1 MSQADLL
8 PAWKQ
13 AMEQGY
19 INNHPYSALTV
30 ADYVRRV
37 ELFLAQRGSL
47 DLITAREALR
57 AIPLE
62 QHGKYNK
69 LYKALVCFAKFLH
82 QEGHPIDER
91 LVVINKRVPDAL
103 AALQRKA
110 IRAPKKLT
118 VSYPDLN
125 KLKEH
130 CQTPF
135 EALVVTLLSS
145 TGLRATEACA
155 LTVDSCNIAQGYAIV
170 QKGKG
175 RKMRKIP
182 ISNQVIEAINRFN
195 HWRGPFFKTSEQLLI
210 HRVAEPITRYK
221 LNHTLSQIGERA
233 GVEVTPHSLR
243 RAFVTISHAKG
254 VPLDHLR
261 IICGHTDIKTTM
273 GYCQTLEDE
282 ALESA
287 RKVEI

>member
-1 MSQADLL
+1 MSQVDLL

-19 INNHPYSALTV
+19 IDNHPFSALTV
-30 ADYVRRV
+30 DDYVRRV
-37 ELFLAQRGSL
+37 ELFLAEFSSL
-47 DLITAREALR
+47 DLEGARKALR

-82 QEGHPIDER
+82 QEGHTIDPR
-91 LVVINKRVPDAL
+91 LVVINKRVPDDL
-103 AALQRKA
+103 AALRRKA
-110 IRAPKKLT
+110 IKQPKRLT

-130 CQTPF
+130 WQNPF
-135 EALVVTLLSS
+135 EALVITLLSS
-145 TGLRATEACA
+145 TGMRASEACA
-155 LTVDSCNIAQGYAIV
+155 LTLDDCNFKDGKAHIT
-170 QKGKG
+170 KGKG
-175 RKMRKIP
+175 RKERNVPLSQKLIQT
-182 ISNQVIEAINRFN
+182 ISAYIVYRDPAYKASD
-195 HWRGPFFKTSEQLLI
+195 PLL
-210 HRVAEPITRYK
+210 AYNYPYPITRYK

-261 IICGHTDIKTTM
+261 IVCGHTDIKTTM
-273 GYCQTLEDE
+273 GYCRTLEDE

-287 RKVEI
+287 RRVEI